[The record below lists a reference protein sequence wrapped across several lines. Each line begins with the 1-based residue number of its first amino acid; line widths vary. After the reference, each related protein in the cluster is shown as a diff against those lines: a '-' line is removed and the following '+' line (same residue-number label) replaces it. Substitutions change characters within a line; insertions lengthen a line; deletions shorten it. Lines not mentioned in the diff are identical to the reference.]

1 MEVSYHKYIANIR
14 HSYEPCPLFS
24 STSAAAACPSQSLSF
39 LQKSSDVYLLDPST
53 NKFLSRVHRQGRNY
67 IEAAKQPHDA
77 ACKFKMML
85 LNNGKVA
92 FQANNG
98 KYLSRIAYSNNPA
111 DENNYIEAAKARID
125 IWSEFEYEYTPGG
138 GPWEGAGTIALKSE
152 NGRYWNISSM
162 NGVNPVKPLA
172 TTPVRFI
179 ILAARQ

>member
-24 STSAAAACPSQSLSF
+24 STSATAACPSQSLSF

-53 NKFLSRVHRQGRNY
+53 NKFLSQGRDY
-67 IEAAKQPHDA
+67 IEATEQPYDA
-77 ACKFKMML
+77 TCKFKMLL

-92 FQANNG
+92 FLANNG
-98 KYLSRIAYSNNPA
+98 KYLSRIAYSNNA
-111 DENNYIEAAKARID
+111 VDGNNYIEAAKASAD
-125 IWSEFEYEYTPGG
+125 YFSQFEYEYTPDG

-152 NGRYWNISSM
+152 NGRYWSVSSM
-162 NGVNPVKPLA
+162 NGANPVKPLA